1 MASLLFL
8 NKNQKVIR
16 SFDSADLLECV
27 QKREITTNA
36 SELMSDSLSVS
47 VSYFKN
53 IDDARYIAVS
63 NTQKNEFALYYIIKT
78 VEEGGILSFE
88 ASNFAINELNAYI
101 IKDIRPQAKDYK
113 TIIPQILKDSGSD
126 WVLGTCEPVN
136 TVTTNFY
143 YTSVREALKAL
154 QEVNGEFT
162 FTVEIVNGEITKKKI
177 NCYNKIGKVT
187 NTRFEYGSEIL
198 NITKQQNRQNIVTS
212 IIGRGKGEEVGDG
225 YGRRLEFTDVVWS
238 KVKGD
243 PLDKPKGQNFLESP
257 EMTKEYGIPTAV
269 GMMARKGVVVFD
281 EIEDDK
287 ELLRLTYESLV
298 YYSRPLVEYN
308 TKVLDVEDIGNTIT
322 IHWAERDLHYQ
333 TRVFKIEADL
343 VNGTVNAGIGDNLS
357 SNQNMPKQLSIINT
371 VAKDAERKS
380 ADAVAS
386 ANGKNTNYYST
397 SKDGYPQTAKKG
409 DLFFRTYN
417 GETTVYQYDGNE
429 WLVLIDTSWQEDFEK
444 ELQDK
449 LDEAKKELD
458 EALEENDKALA
469 NLDDR
474 LTENKEAL
482 EKNETKLSDLDKQ
495 LSDAQKAID
504 NVEASNE
511 AVVKAVDQAQ
521 KDIKSVDEAAD
532 KALKEAMKGQS
543 LAETAQGLGQ
553 EALDNF
559 KNLSI
564 GGRNLLR
571 NSAFLGK
578 ASTGIPD
585 LWIKGGATASS
596 KMISISDL
604 NQINTGVEITQTSL
618 GQSGLRTQKFVEN
631 IIGAKSYVQTFWVKN
646 LASDPLTMV
655 IQTGERDKE
664 TNAVTYASTSQVVAA
679 NSNWVRLSR
688 VVTTKSTTNG
698 IYFYLYTPTKTVTAH
713 YIIAAPEF
721 EEGSVPTDWTPAPED
736 TQVKIEQLEDGLS
749 TTVSKTEYNSDK
761 DTFNASISR
770 IDQKADSIST
780 TVTNVKKDVDKQA
793 TEISKIDQKA
803 DSIVS
808 SVAVLDG
815 EVKKQSS
822 DIIQLSNSISLAVQK
837 NDVINQINV
846 STEGILI
853 EGDNIHISGKTVI
866 DDAIITTAMIK
877 ELDASVITTGTLAAN
892 LIVPTSGNMLMNSEF
907 QSNTFF
913 DGWTLGGSLPVKFY
927 DSMGYYEDE
936 YAGRSYCAG
945 IASQD
950 SEATTAQWGRL
961 YQDVRARENQ
971 VYSFSAILRVDVA
984 NIDSTGN
991 AGRMGINVQFMDV
1004 NNQSLASK
1012 SSYLPMTPLKVY
1024 STVKLENQTA
1034 PSGTKYI
1041 RFHIFAAGKVNGY
1054 ATRAMMNRGAK
1065 VLPYTASTGQV
1076 IVGSDMI
1083 VDGAVIAKHL
1093 AANSVTANAIAANS
1107 ITAVKIAA
1115 NSITAD
1121 KILAG
1126 AITTKHLAAGSITAT
1141 QLAAGAVNMGS
1152 ATVTGTLDASK
1163 IKVINLDASELK
1175 AGTINAATVRIIN
1188 LDASA
1193 ISTGSLNASRIAA
1206 GSITADKLAANAIQ
1220 VGLGQWNSTV
1230 RITPYQIAFYSGTK
1244 QTSYINDQGFNLIRD
1259 GVNIGH
1265 IGANSM
1271 KGDASV
1277 RGLDF
1282 DLEYGAQYMT
1292 WAHMDTSGASTYTTK
1307 LVWSN
1312 ATRTNINMK
1321 KGFSFSDNVYLNE
1334 GINMSGNTTKVKF
1347 NGTSFNGNNYPV
1359 IASTTGA
1366 AAVAFGSS
1374 ILYLINDSKYFS
1386 VTRLQKFSALSG
1398 GLAIATGFNSDGTAK
1413 GWYNI

>member
-1 MASLLFL
+1 MTYPILYNPGHTDFNNLGLGLMVDTISATVTEELNGKFELDLEYLADGPLTTSLINDAFIKVPTGDQVDQLFRIKSVGKKLKGILPIHAEHVSYIINDLPIKPRISVINADGAMAL
-8 NKNQKVIR
+8 NAALINVIDKHPLTAY
-16 SFDSADLLECV
+16 SDVMTTADLEWKLPDFQNIRNILGGVEGSILDRIGGEYQFDNYQIRLMKQRGRYSNTIIAYGRNLTDFEQDESILETYTSIYPV
-27 QKREITTNA
+27 VIETEDDTQKIKVLPEYVIDGDYVDKYPNRRVTMVDFSEKFNENNTYSEAKLRKLAQTYVKANKVGVPKVTMKVSTVDLSAALDDNFNVKEVESLHLGDTVKVFFEPLGITSEAKVVGIAWNVLLERYDSYTLGAKKA
-36 SELMSDSLSVS
+36 SFGQWVNNSVNDI
-47 VSYFKN
+47 KN
-53 IDDARYIAVS
+53 IANSAQHSAIQAV
-63 NTQKNEFALYYIIKT
+63 T
-78 VEEGGILSFE
+78 
-88 ASNFAINELNAYI
+88 
-101 IKDIRPQAKDYK
+101 
-113 TIIPQILKDSGSD
+113 
-126 WVLGTCEPVN
+126 
-136 TVTTNFY
+136 
-143 YTSVREALKAL
+143 
-154 QEVNGEFT
+154 
-162 FTVEIVNGEITKKKI
+162 
-177 NCYNKIGKVT
+177 
-187 NTRFEYGSEIL
+187 
-198 NITKQQNRQNIVTS
+198 
-212 IIGRGKGEEVGDG
+212 
-225 YGRRLEFTDVVWS
+225 
-238 KVKGD
+238 
-243 PLDKPKGQNFLESP
+243 
-257 EMTKEYGIPTAV
+257 
-269 GMMARKGVVVFD
+269 
-281 EIEDDK
+281 
-287 ELLRLTYESLV
+287 
-298 YYSRPLVEYN
+298 
-308 TKVLDVEDIGNTIT
+308 
-322 IHWAERDLHYQ
+322 
-333 TRVFKIEADL
+333 
-343 VNGTVNAGIGDNLS
+343 
-357 SNQNMPKQLSIINT
+357 
-371 VAKDAERKS
+371 
-380 ADAVAS
+380 S
-386 ANGKNTNYYST
+386 ANGKNTNYYGNSGDEFP
-397 SKDGYPQTAKKG
+397 KNPKKG
-409 DLFFRTYN
+409 DLYFQKDGDKMTI
-417 GETTVYQYDGNE
+417 YQWDGSSWIN
-429 WLVLIDTSWQEDFEK
+429 VIDTSWQEDFEK

-521 KDIKSVDEAAD
+521 KDIKSVDEVAD

-713 YIIAAPEF
+713 YIIAAPKF
-721 EEGSVPTDWTPAPED
+721 EEGSLPTDWTPAPED

-853 EGDNIHISGKTVI
+853 AGEKVHITGTTLI

-892 LIVPTSGNMLMNSEF
+892 LIVPTAGNMLMNSEF
-907 QSNTFF
+907 QSNNFF

-927 DSMGYYEDE
+927 DSMGYYEDN

-950 SEATTAQWGRL
+950 SETTTAQWGRL

-1004 NNQSLASK
+1004 NNQQLASK

-1041 RFHIFAAGKVNGY
+1041 RFHIFAAGRVNGY

-1115 NSITAD
+1115 NAITAD